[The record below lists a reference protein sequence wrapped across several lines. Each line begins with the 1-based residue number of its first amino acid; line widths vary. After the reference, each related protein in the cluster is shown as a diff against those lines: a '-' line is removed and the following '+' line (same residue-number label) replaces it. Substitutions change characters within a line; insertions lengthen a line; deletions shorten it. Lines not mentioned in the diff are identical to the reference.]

1 MAIILETSK
10 LSKAF
15 GANYAVKD
23 ADINI
28 EKGYIYGLL
37 GPNGSGKS
45 SFMKMVAG
53 LFYPSKGEAKVM
65 GIPVGTA
72 TKKYVAFMST
82 EQFFYSYMTIKRV
95 GQFYSD
101 FYEDFN
107 PERYEQLIDFMELD
121 MNMKVSSLSS
131 GMNAKLRVAATM
143 SRNARLYM
151 LDEPLNGIDMIAQ
164 EKIIKTIIEQSN
176 ENNAILISSHLIS
189 TLENILDRVIMI
201 KKGKIVLQDS
211 AEDIREN
218 WGKSVVDVYREV
230 FANA

>member
-1 MAIILETSK
+1 MPILETSK

-15 GANYAVKD
+15 GANFAVKD
-23 ADINI
+23 ADITI

-45 SFMKMVAG
+45 TFMKMVAG
-53 LFYPSKGEAKVM
+53 LFYPTKGWAKVM
-65 GIPVGTA
+65 GVPVGTA

-82 EQFFYSYMTIKRV
+82 EQFFYRHMTVKQV

-101 FYEDFN
+101 FYEDFDFA
-107 PERYEQLIDFMELD
+107 RYEQLINFMELD
-121 MNMKVSSLSS
+121 MNMKVGSLSS

-143 SRNARLYM
+143 SRKALLYM

-164 EKIIKTIIEQSN
+164 DKIMKTIIEQSN
-176 ENNAILISSHLIS
+176 ENNAIIISSHLIS
-189 TLENILDRVIMI
+189 IMESILDRVIMI
-201 KKGKIVLQDS
+201 KKGKIVLQGS

-218 WGKSVVDVYREV
+218 KGKSIVDVYREV